1 MLFFNFMASVVLFS
15 LIIPPHTLL
24 PQLYLDDNFQKL
36 SPLLCVSKVPYQTK
50 LSFSLSFPIPV
61 EHMLQVFSLNFISFH
76 LMKKLN
82 TCLKITSFE
91 VVKDELWA
99 GKVEQL
105 KEELF

>member
-1 MLFFNFMASVVLFS
+1 
-15 LIIPPHTLL
+15 
-24 PQLYLDDNFQKL
+24 
-36 SPLLCVSKVPYQTK
+36 
-50 LSFSLSFPIPV
+50 
-61 EHMLQVFSLNFISFH
+61 
-76 LMKKLN
+76 MKKLN